1 MKIRAKQNSFCRI
14 GVVSGLVV
22 VLTVGFWMLNQ
33 PVSTIATAQTTLGGP
48 LPNLTPLETTMFNT
62 GAIPFAKAWD
72 PQQGLG
78 PVYTQLAC
86 TGCHSAPAG
95 GGNSNKKQ
103 TFFGTIN
110 TDGSFNPLINEGGIQ
125 LQNQSVARFKP
136 NCVLAPESVPADAT
150 VITKHQSPPLFG
162 LGLVDNIADAD
173 IQAQA
178 IDKGSGVH
186 GMPNMVTD
194 ENGVLRVGHFGLK
207 AEFADLV
214 QTSAGALQH
223 DIGIT
228 NPLFPVE
235 DNPNGQPAPQ
245 LCLTS
250 TEPNDSGTQMLDIF
264 HFVAY
269 LAPNTPG
276 AGNANGQALFTSV
289 GCALCH
295 LPTYTTKANVVMP
308 VIWGGRTIISKA
320 LSQQPVNLY
329 SDLLLHDMGTALG
342 DGFVFGQSTGT
353 QWRTSPLWGLSVR
366 ISSGL
371 GLLHDG
377 RAKDA
382 NTAILDHSLDNTGEA
397 VTVINNFKALSAS
410 DQADLIAF
418 ISSL

>member
-1 MKIRAKQNSFCRI
+1 
-14 GVVSGLVV
+14 
-22 VLTVGFWMLNQ
+22 
-33 PVSTIATAQTTLGGP
+33 
-48 LPNLTPLETTMFNT
+48 
-62 GAIPFAKAWD
+62 
-72 PQQGLG
+72 
-78 PVYTQLAC
+78 
-86 TGCHSAPAG
+86 
-95 GGNSNKKQ
+95 
-103 TFFGTIN
+103 
-110 TDGSFNPLINEGGIQ
+110 
-125 LQNQSVARFKP
+125 
-136 NCVLAPESVPADAT
+136 
-150 VITKHQSPPLFG
+150 
-162 LGLVDNIADAD
+162 
-173 IQAQA
+173 
-178 IDKGSGVH
+178 
-186 GMPNMVTD
+186 
-194 ENGVLRVGHFGLK
+194 
-207 AEFADLV
+207 
-214 QTSAGALQH
+214 
-223 DIGIT
+223 
-228 NPLFPVE
+228 
-235 DNPNGQPAPQ
+235 
-245 LCLTS
+245 
-250 TEPNDSGTQMLDIF
+250 MLDIF